1 MAKKIIGCFFFV
13 LIIIFAASDAASAGD
28 LKGALVGGKPT
39 LDLRYRFEGVGQE
52 GMDKDAAA
60 STLRLRLGYTTKEF
74 NGFSLH
80 VDVENI
86 QVIGKDSYNSTDN
99 GKVDYPVVADPAD
112 SELNQVYVKYAGIS
126 NTILTLGRQ
135 RIKIGNDRFIGN
147 VGWRQNEQTYDA
159 IRLVNRSVSHLTI
172 TLAHIMNV
180 NRIFGQHHSSNGDL
194 DMNTNVIHLDYDFSF
209 GRLSA
214 YGYFMDNRDA
224 PQLSHQ
230 TIGLRFSGAQ
240 TISRPLKVLYSL
252 EYSVQD
258 EYKDGRDISGAAY
271 RLLELGLAWNK
282 LTLKGGYEVLG
293 SKGTVGFSTPLAT
306 LHAFNGWAD
315 KFLSTPQNGL
325 VDLSLQLGYTQT
337 INGQPLVFRA
347 VYHKFDSDFAGF
359 SYGSEI
365 DLLLQYKTCEYTT
378 LFLKYAGYNA
388 NQWATDTTKIWAGF
402 QFSF

>member
-258 EYKDGRDISGAAY
+258 EYNGEQLARGKGLEITDFKPIKAREKDRWKNIVDTVRSEWIKRVSKTGTSEGAEVIKI
-271 RLLELGLAWNK
+271 LEKTVA
-282 LTLKGGYEVLG
+282 EV
-293 SKGTVGFSTPLAT
+293 
-306 LHAFNGWAD
+306 
-315 KFLSTPQNGL
+315 
-325 VDLSLQLGYTQT
+325 
-337 INGQPLVFRA
+337 RA
-347 VYHKFDSDFAGF
+347 GK
-359 SYGSEI
+359 
-365 DLLLQYKTCEYTT
+365 
-378 LFLKYAGYNA
+378 
-388 NQWATDTTKIWAGF
+388 
-402 QFSF
+402 